1 MTLTAA
7 PRVSS
12 CMGIPDYDEG
22 GSGAV
27 KSSDSEIVQNKKARF
42 EYEIIETLE
51 AGIVLGG
58 TEVKSVR
65 QKKVSINEAYARIK
79 DNEAFITGMTI
90 AVYDMGNRFNHEPAR
105 ERKLLLH
112 RQEIKRLTGKLREK
126 GLTLVPL
133 KLYFKNG
140 RVKVLLGLAK
150 GKAQY
155 DKRKTIQK
163 RESDREIQRALRNR

>member
-1 MTLTAA
+1 M
-7 PRVSS
+7 SQ
-12 CMGIPDYDEG
+12 EQF
-22 GSGAV
+22 
-27 KSSDSEIVQNKKARF
+27 KEIIQNKKARF
-42 EYEIIETLE
+42 EYEILDTLE

-65 QKKVSINEAYARIK
+65 LKKVSINEAYARIR
-79 DNEAFITGMTI
+79 NGEAFIVGMNI
-90 AVYDMGNRFNHEPAR
+90 AAYEMGNRFNHEPDR

-112 RQEIKRLTGKLREK
+112 KKEIKWLTGKLKEK

-133 KLYFKNG
+133 KVYFKNNKI
-140 RVKVLLGLAK
+140 KVLLGLGK

-163 RESDREIQRALRNR
+163 RESDREMQRALKNR